1 MLECGP
7 GGGALL
13 VAEPDQ
19 RRKIARVAA
28 VGMAG
33 EAPFPGQVLAEA
45 RQLTKGGRIHNRPP
59 AWLRARQHIRN
70 QIGQTRQK
78 IGAHAGMETVTIGAA
93 KGQKSQ

>member
-7 GGGALL
+7 GGHALL

-28 VGMAG
+28 VGMPG
-33 EAPFPGQVLAEA
+33 EAPFPGQVLAKA
-45 RQLTKGGRIHNRPP
+45 CQLTEGGRIHNRPP
-59 AWLRARQHIRN
+59 ARLRARQHIRY
-70 QIGQTRQK
+70 QIGQARQK
-78 IGAHAGMETVTIGAA
+78 IGAHARMESVTIGAA